1 MTSTAAVPTA
11 AATPVVVSASRAA
24 WLVGALLFAFA
35 MYYVIGI
42 EQGAL
47 SVFGGNSYVHE
58 FMHDA
63 RHFLGFPCH

>member
-1 MTSTAAVPTA
+1 MTSTAPAI
-11 AATPVVVSASRAA
+11 AATPVVVSGTRALT
-24 WLVGALLFAFA
+24 LVSAMFFALAL
-35 MYYVIGI
+35 YYVIGI

-47 SVFGGNSYVHE
+47 SIFGGNSYVHE